1 MLKEKKQNRR
11 YFIKSAIIGLV
22 VGTVALWD
30 NMITKQKKISSRST
44 VSLPFDVNKEISFQ
58 DDFVIINKEG
68 VTRVFSS
75 RCTHLGCKINQHD
88 NNQLLCPC
96 HGSTFD
102 LLGNAT
108 KGPAIKSLEE
118 IKFEVDI
125 SNNRITI
132 QT

>member
-1 MLKEKKQNRR
+1 MKEKKQNRR

-108 KGPAIKSLEE
+108 KGPAVRPLEKMTFEIDDTLGSIIIK
-118 IKFEVDI
+118 
-125 SNNRITI
+125 T
-132 QT
+132 